1 MSVNRYELCDAV
13 AGVLEPIMTYD
24 PSTTAVLLVDPYN
37 DFLSEDGKAWPL
49 AKSVAEEVGLLDH
62 LRAVVAT
69 ARSRGIKIFF
79 VPHHRSEPGDIAD
92 WLHAT
97 PYQQQTSQNQVFA
110 KGSPGGAFHDDF
122 QPQPGDVVVHEHWG
136 SSGFA
141 NTDLDQQLKQHG
153 IRRIVLIGM
162 VANTCIEATG
172 RFGSELG
179 YHVTLVKDATA
190 AFSREAMHAAH
201 DINGPTY
208 AHAILTTDE
217 LISQFE
223 GQQ

>member
-1 MSVNRYELCDAV
+1 MHMA
-13 AGVLEPIMTYD
+13 YD
-24 PSTTAVLLVDPYN
+24 PSTTAILLVDPYN
-37 DFLSEDGKAWPL
+37 DFLSEAGKAWPL
-49 AKSVAEEVGLLDH
+49 AQAVAEEVNLLEH
-62 LRAVVAT
+62 LRSVIAT
-69 ARSRGIKIFF
+69 ARTRGIKIFF
-79 VPHHRSEPGDIAD
+79 VPHHRAEPGDIAD

-97 PYQQQTSQNQVFA
+97 PYQQQTSQHQMFA
-110 KGSPGGAFHDDF
+110 KGSWGGTFHHDF
-122 QPQPGDVVVHEHWG
+122 QPQPGDVVVHEHWQ

-153 IRRIVLIGM
+153 IRRVVLIGL

-190 AFSREAMHAAH
+190 AFSHEAMHAAH

-208 AHAILTTDE
+208 AHAILTTAE
-217 LISQFE
+217 LIAQLD
-223 GQQ
+223 GQPS